1 MLGHQ
6 RGDERLLA
14 CLLLHADLLLVPAD
28 QACWWLPAECVEL
41 ASLPGHGQARSRHAA
56 DLVG

>member
-14 CLLLHADLLLVPAD
+14 CLLLHADLLVPLIWLAGG
-28 QACWWLPAECVEL
+28 AC
-41 ASLPGHGQARSRHAA
+41 
-56 DLVG
+56 

>member
-14 CLLLHADLLLVPAD
+14 CLLLHADLLCCRLI
-28 QACWWLPAECVEL
+28 WLAGGSVL
-41 ASLPGHGQARSRHAA
+41 TVSS
-56 DLVG
+56 